1 MTTRNCYKVGNPFLR
16 PQFTHAG
23 EVGYGRSWTSGSA
36 SAALYGRQISD
47 SFFRV
52 FAIDNSNANYDVVN
66 RVYENAGDS
75 AQRGIEILF
84 DQDIAAP

>member
-1 MTTRNCYKVGNPFLR
+1 M
-16 PQFTHAG
+16 
-23 EVGYGRSWTSGSA
+23 SGSA
-36 SAALYGRQISD
+36 SGALYARQISD

-75 AQRGIEILF
+75 TQPPVPIICETTSLLSLV
-84 DQDIAAP
+84 